1 MFIAF
6 IAGQD
11 SDADRKNGSESR
23 KNNVQAGAETWL
35 VC

>member
-1 MFIAF
+1 MFLAF

-11 SDADRKNGSESR
+11 SDADRKNGGESR
-23 KNNVQAGAETWL
+23 GNNMQTGAETWL